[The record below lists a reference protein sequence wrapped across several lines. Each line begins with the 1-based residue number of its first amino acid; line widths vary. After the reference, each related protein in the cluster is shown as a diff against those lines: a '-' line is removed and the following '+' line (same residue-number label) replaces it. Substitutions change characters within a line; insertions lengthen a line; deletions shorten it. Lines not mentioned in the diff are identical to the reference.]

1 MDEPTVRKQLSE
13 LRDELARFDDERNVI
28 VNLIRNYE
36 TWLRLRGKDVGSGP
50 PVVLRVPTIDAT
62 ATVRAP
68 TLHAEDAPAAEGG
81 PSFRG
86 SVLKVLKDAHGE
98 PLHAKEILRR
108 VEAAGASTEAKN
120 ALSVVA
126 LAIRSL
132 SKNQPIVKAG
142 PRTWRWA
149 GQDASIPPAP
159 DWLAVD
165 EGV

>member
-1 MDEPTVRKQLSE
+1 MDETSVRQTLSQLRE
-13 LRDELARFDDERNVI
+13 ELARFDDERNVV

-36 TWLRLRGKDVGSGP
+36 TWLRLRGKDVGGGP
-50 PVVLRVPTIDAT
+50 PIVIRAPTIDAT
-62 ATVRAP
+62 AAVIGPVLRP
-68 TLHAEDAPAAEGG
+68 VDAPVEGG

-120 ALSVVA
+120 PLSVVA

-132 SKNQPIVKAG
+132 SKNQPIEKAG
-142 PRTWRWA
+142 PRTWRWSGA
-149 GQDASIPPAP
+149 DDSLP
-159 DWLAVD
+159 DWLGVD

>member
-1 MDEPTVRKQLSE
+1 MDESSVRENLSQL
-13 LRDELARFDDERNVI
+13 RNELARFDDERNVL

-36 TWLRLRGKDVGSGP
+36 TWLRLRGKDVGGGP
-50 PVVLRVPTIDAT
+50 PIVIRAPTIDAT
-62 ATVRAP
+62 ATVTMP
-68 TLHAEDAPAAEGG
+68 TLRTKDAPAEGG

-86 SVLKVLKDAHGE
+86 SVLKVLRDAHGE

-108 VEAAGASTEAKN
+108 VEAAGATSAAKN
-120 ALSVVA
+120 PLSVVA

-132 SKNQPIVKAG
+132 SKNQPIQKAA

-149 GQDASIPPAP
+149 GADMTLP
-159 DWLAVD
+159 DWAVVD